1 MSTKTSGNLKILW
14 GELPTSTRNH
24 HLVVIF
30 CLRMCFWSQCRPPPR
45 PAPLLRPAPP
55 PRPPPPNPP
64 PLGWLGLE
72 LRDGAE
78 WLMLLPPKP
87 PPREPL
93 CELPPGRELP
103 MPELRGASCR
113 GAGEEG
119 GIWCTGGG
127 AGVCRG
133 GGDGGIGGIGRIGG
147 IGGMGGIDGM
157 GGGGGGTGRG
167 GGGGIW

>member
-1 MSTKTSGNLKILW
+1 
-14 GELPTSTRNH
+14 
-24 HLVVIF
+24 
-30 CLRMCFWSQCRPPPR
+30 
-45 PAPLLRPAPP
+45 
-55 PRPPPPNPP
+55 
-64 PLGWLGLE
+64 
-72 LRDGAE
+72 
-78 WLMLLPPKP
+78 MLLPPKP

-119 GIWCTGGG
+119 GLWCTGGG